1 MGAFKRLVAYA
12 MTRQKYLDYLRA
24 FSAVCV
30 IGIHTNGPFFL
41 APSVWS
47 PTGIV
52 GGVIDTT
59 VRVGLPLFFMISGA
73 LLLAKP
79 IDSVGHFY
87 LRRFPK
93 ILIPF
98 LLYSAAYYVY
108 VHVLVKPS
116 PISLG
121 GFALAVVEEPQFYH
135 LWFVYTLIGIYFIV
149 PFISIAVGQM
159 NNRMLW
165 TGLFVSM
172 ALLQLRQLS
181 PLAGLHFN
189 GGLVAI
195 GPWLLYFVGGYA
207 ITRLDGKRY
216 RTTFLGLT
224 ALGFVAT
231 FFARALQLEIG
242 IFDQGINM
250 YALTF
255 GVFGLF
261 MGVKRYPAEGSI
273 ADRSISTIGKF
284 SYEIYL
290 VHAIVLA
297 YLRDSVFRMGQ
308 DHPIRDTFLLTASVL
323 LASLAI
329 AMLVQTLITGPC
341 VKAVNRLSHT

>member
-1 MGAFKRLVAYA
+1 

-24 FSAVCV
+24 FSAICV
-30 IGIHTNGPFFL
+30 IGIHTHGPFFQK
-41 APSVWS
+41 AAIWS
-47 PTGIV
+47 QTGIV

-73 LLLAKP
+73 LLLGKVY
-79 IDSVGHFY
+79 DSVSRFY
-87 LRRFPK
+87 LKRFPK

-108 VHVLVKPS
+108 VHLVEKPS
-116 PISLG
+116 PMSFGDFWMTVIR
-121 GFALAVVEEPQFYH
+121 EPQFYH

-149 PFISIAVGQM
+149 PFISIAVTPM
-159 NNRMLW
+159 NTRMLW
-165 TGLFVSM
+165 TGLLVSL
-172 ALLQLRQLS
+172 ALLQMRQLS
-181 PLAGLHFN
+181 PLVGLQIN
-189 GGLVAI
+189 GSLVAI

-207 ITRLDGKRY
+207 ITRLDGERY
-216 RTTFLGLT
+216 RTTFLSLT
-224 ALGFVAT
+224 AAGFITT

-255 GVFGLF
+255 GMFGLF
-261 MGVKRYPAEGSI
+261 MSAKHYPPAGSI
-273 ADRSISTIGKF
+273 VDRSISTIGKF

-290 VHAIVLA
+290 VHAVVLA
-297 YLRDSVFRMGQ
+297 YLRDSMFRMGQ
-308 DHPIRDTFLLTASVL
+308 DHPIRDTFLLTASVF

-341 VKAVNRLSHT
+341 VKAVNRLSRL